1 MKIGITCGDTNGIGL
16 EIFYK
21 SIPVLARRGF
31 FAEHSLV
38 LICNPATLNDYF
50 SKMGLEATISGNSID
65 IGGVNIELRA
75 CAQESPV
82 EFGQATK
89 SSGVLAAAAL
99 DESVAMLGS
108 GEIAAV
114 TTLPIAKH
122 VMALASWGFMGHT
135 EFFAASQG
143 PSSKPLMILFAGSL
157 RVALATIHT
166 PICEV
171 PRELSPINLLKRLE
185 IFSASLRTDFAIE
198 NPRIAVLGL
207 NPHAGEEGKIGQEEL
222 DVIKPVI
229 STSNS
234 RGANAEGPFSADAF
248 FARKQYEQ
256 YDGVLAMYHDQ
267 GLIPLKMLGGSG
279 GVNFTAGLRCV
290 RTSPDH
296 GTAFPIAGRGTAEPD
311 SLVDAVL
318 AAEGIVRSREKM
330 GA

>member
-16 EIFYK
+16 EIFHK
-21 SIPVLARRGF
+21 SIPILVDRGF
-31 FAEHSLV
+31 FSENSLT
-38 LICNPATLNDYF
+38 LICHPGTLAEYF
-50 SKMGLEATISGNSID
+50 SKMGLDAEISNTNLS
-65 IGGVNIELRA
+65 IGGVNIGLRA
-75 CAQESPV
+75 CGQQSTV
-82 EFGQATK
+82 EFGQAAK
-89 SSGVLAAAAL
+89 SSGTLAAAAL
-99 DESVAMLGS
+99 DDSITMLEA
-108 GEIAAV
+108 GEINAV

-122 VMALASWGFMGHT
+122 VMALASWGFIGHT

-143 PSSKPLMILFAGSL
+143 PQSKPLMILFAGKL

-171 PRELSPINLLKRLE
+171 PRELTPGHLLKRLE
-185 IFSASLRTDFAIE
+185 VFASSLRCDFAIG
-198 NPRIAVLGL
+198 NPKIAVLGL

-234 RGANAEGPFSADAF
+234 RGTNAEGPFSADAF
-248 FARKQYEQ
+248 FARKQFEN

-267 GLIPLKMLGGSG
+267 GLIPLKMLGASG
-279 GVNFTAGLRCV
+279 GVNFTAGLKCV

-296 GTAFPIAGRGTAEPD
+296 GTAFPIAGKGIAEPN

-318 AAEGIVRSREKM
+318 AAESIVRSR
-330 GA
+330 GL